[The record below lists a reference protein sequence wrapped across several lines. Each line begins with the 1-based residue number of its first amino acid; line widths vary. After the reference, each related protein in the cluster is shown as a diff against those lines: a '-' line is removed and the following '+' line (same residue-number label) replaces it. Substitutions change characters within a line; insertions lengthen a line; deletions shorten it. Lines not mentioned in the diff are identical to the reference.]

1 MNSEQHPSS
10 EYLVAALC
18 EKWGNL
24 GAITGMK
31 RARLRT
37 HSAAEIS
44 HHTASAAFF
53 KNTSYFFAIPRKIP
67 EPPYLK

>member
-44 HHTASAAFF
+44 HHTVCLMHFSKKTFIF
-53 KNTSYFFAIPRKIP
+53 WTFVGEF
-67 EPPYLK
+67 